1 MIPDSNFEPNMKSGS
16 AWIDTDKGKD
26 GSMKPKKQFFE
37 IGLLKKVRDTAF
49 DHDAR
54 QAMETKPISNLKA
67 NIGL

>member
-1 MIPDSNFEPNMKSGS
+1 
-16 AWIDTDKGKD
+16 
-26 GSMKPKKQFFE
+26 MKPKKQFFE

-67 NIGL
+67 NTGL